1 MQSDSVAKDKQIGG
15 DHYLTMGVEPWD
27 VIDTW
32 PLEQQI
38 GFYRGNALKYIMRA
52 GTKDSPLQ
60 EIAKAMHYLEKLVE
74 VLERAGKGH

>member
-1 MQSDSVAKDKQIGG
+1 MPTDSVAKDKQIGG
-15 DHYLTMGVEPWD
+15 RHYLDMGVEPWD

-52 GTKDSPLQ
+52 GAKDIPLQ
-60 EIAKAMHYLEKLVE
+60 EFAKAMHYMEKLLE
-74 VLERAGKGH
+74 VLERAGKRH